1 MTLVTLLRL
10 VSEKKCN
17 TDTVAN
23 DILCIQN
30 VHNAIAIVFFTKK
43 KNFFFL
49 GGTTYAIIAHP
60 QGNNN
65 NKSTFLTGLSVP
77 AFISFVMI
85 PRTKSM
91 VSWEIP

>member
-17 TDTVAN
+17 TDTVVK

-43 KNFFFL
+43 IFL
-49 GGTTYAIIAHP
+49 GGTTSTYYAIIAHP

>member
-17 TDTVAN
+17 TDTVAK
-23 DILCIQN
+23 DIICIQN
-30 VHNAIAIVFFTKK
+30 VHNAIAIVFFKK
-43 KNFFFL
+43 KIFL